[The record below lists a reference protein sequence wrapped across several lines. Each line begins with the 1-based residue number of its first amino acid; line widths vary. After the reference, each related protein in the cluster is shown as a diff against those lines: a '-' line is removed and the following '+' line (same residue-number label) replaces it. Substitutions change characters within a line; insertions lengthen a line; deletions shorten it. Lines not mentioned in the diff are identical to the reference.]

1 MRRALLSFALAVTV
15 AVPARAN
22 DAFLANE
29 AVPAT
34 GVPQVPKTVADKAW
48 GAAVPKAFRVSAQRS
63 VHLND
68 KRANELLET
77 PGVAEVKVRA
87 LVSGAE
93 LGLLLEWA
101 DETKDV
107 VRTDEVNAFA
117 DSAAIE
123 FPRTYGA
130 GKRLP
135 YVGMGDDAMP
145 VHLYMQRATEKGT
158 LGNEYVAAG
167 FGSLTRIPKAQGT
180 MSMEYDGKAKVWRAI
195 FVRPLKVEGSSVA
208 EALVPVAFAVW
219 DGARNERGGYKQLS
233 GWHFVKLP
241 QPAVDPAYLKQ
252 LAWGYG
258 AGELGDPAKGQAIA
272 ETICVACHHLPGKA
286 LAAPGLAPSL
296 ANIGVIA
303 TPAYLRESIVDPSG
317 VIIHALQPNAHYSK
331 SLPPDKNG
339 AYPNADAFQW
349 STRDTV
355 GKTVSKMPAFSMYT
369 PEQVGDLVAFLKTL
383 DGTRR

>member
-1 MRRALLSFALAVTV
+1 MRRALLLLVYALLV
-15 AVPARAN
+15 AAPSWAN
-22 DAFLANE
+22 DAFLAAE
-29 AVPAT
+29 AVSAT
-34 GVPQVPKTVADKAW
+34 GVPQVPKTIADKAW
-48 GAAVPKAFRVSAQRS
+48 GAALPKAFKVSAQRS

-68 KRANELLET
+68 KRANELLEA
-77 PGVAEVKVRA
+77 PGVSEVKVRA

-93 LGLLLEWA
+93 LGLLIEWDDA
-101 DETKDV
+101 TKDV

-145 VHLYMQRATEKGT
+145 VHLYMQRATAKGT

-167 FGSLTRIPKAQGT
+167 FGSLTRLPKAQGT
-180 MSMEYDGKAKVWRAI
+180 MSMEYDAKAKAWRAI
-195 FVRPLKVEGSSVA
+195 FVRPLKVDGSSVA

-241 QPAVDPAYLKQ
+241 QPAPDPAYVKQ

-258 AGELGDPAKGQAIA
+258 AGELGDPAKGQALA

-286 LAAPGLAPSL
+286 FAAPGLAPSL

-303 TPAYLRESIVDPSG
+303 TPAYLRESIVDSSG
-317 VIIHALQPNAHYSK
+317 VIVHALQPNAHYSK
-331 SLPPDKNG
+331 SQPPDKNG

-349 STRDTV
+349 STKDTA
-355 GKTVSKMPAFSMYT
+355 GKTVSKMPPFSMYT

-383 DGTRR
+383 DGTSR